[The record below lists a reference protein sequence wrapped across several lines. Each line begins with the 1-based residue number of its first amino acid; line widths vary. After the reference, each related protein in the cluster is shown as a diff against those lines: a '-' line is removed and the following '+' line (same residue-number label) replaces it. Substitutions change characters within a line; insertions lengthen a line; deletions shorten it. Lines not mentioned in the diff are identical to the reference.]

1 MEPVV
6 FIRKC
11 RAWPR
16 GVKQSDAKV
25 VTRCGVRNR
34 GNAPLSVDFRLVFR
48 RCSRLIV
55 RTLGELPAAVR
66 ENVLCNIIWA
76 LGEYFEE
83 FLDPGVGDRRFL
95 SHDEL
100 SKDQRVFF
108 GINLV
113 ASTKTRLA
121 AALFLSRGFA
131 RGTAQRHCWASLG

>member
-55 RTLGELPAAVR
+55 RTLGSR
-66 ENVLCNIIWA
+66 QTI
-76 LGEYFEE
+76 
-83 FLDPGVGDRRFL
+83 
-95 SHDEL
+95 S
-100 SKDQRVFF
+100 RVSE
-108 GINLV
+108 
-113 ASTKTRLA
+113 AKYLA
-121 AALFLSRGFA
+121 GAPKPKKL
-131 RGTAQRHCWASLG
+131 TH